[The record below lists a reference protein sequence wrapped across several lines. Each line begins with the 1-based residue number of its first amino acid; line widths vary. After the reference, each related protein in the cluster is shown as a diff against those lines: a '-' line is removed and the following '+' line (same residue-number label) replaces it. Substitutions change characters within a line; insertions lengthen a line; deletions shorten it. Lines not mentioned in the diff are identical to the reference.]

1 METNYE
7 ESYRRIMEYQNEE
20 HLRNQKKIRWGIRCV
35 ILIPMIF
42 LMLMFSMDSSKV
54 VFLVLWIVSLFTI
67 SAYLIYVEYMDYT
80 LQERLTELGIKED
93 GKIDTLLPNSSIDS
107 RLAEM
112 ERKIAADRAILAKYF
127 GESGIMPDE
136 ALLEE
141 KEEETDEE
149 KDSDGSSEE
158 KISGNRDGK
167 KKEKKKD
174 MKKDKED

>member
-1 METNYE
+1 MCHSDSNDIFDADVFHGQF
-7 ESYRRIMEYQNEE
+7 ESSISGALDCFFVYNFC
-20 HLRNQKKIRWGIRCV
+20 LSDLCGIYGLY
-35 ILIPMIF
+35 I
-42 LMLMFSMDSSKV
+42 
-54 VFLVLWIVSLFTI
+54 
-67 SAYLIYVEYMDYT
+67 
-80 LQERLTELGIKED
+80 GIKED

-149 KDSDGSSEE
+149 KDSDRSSEE
-158 KISGNRDGK
+158 QISGNRDGK

-174 MKKDKED
+174 RKKDKED